1 MGKKKKVRKKKK
13 FSFKIFFLFL
23 LFEFVFSAAT
33 GPLIVFYGP
42 FENVKKTIVGAAMST
57 LSHQYIATT
66 FLSDQKIKDILKGD
80 VIEEINQN
88 ENLQDLEFDNKHD
101 PNIERYDIE
110 GKKFKGSMLVI
121 HDPTRVKVGYSS
133 KIPKSG
139 ELTSQ
144 IAKANN
150 AVAAV
155 NGGGFVDQ
163 SNDGN
168 WTGTGGQPVG
178 LLMSN
183 GKVIRNDITN
193 RDAKNDT
200 VALTSK
206 GVLLVGKYT
215 LNELEQLKVTEAMTF
230 GPALV
235 VNGQPTIK
243 NGDGGWGIA
252 PRTAIGQRKEDGAIL
267 LLVID
272 GRQVSSMGATLKDVQ
287 DIMLEYG
294 AYNATN
300 LDGGSSSTMY
310 YDEEVINNPCDP
322 LGERSVPSIIYV
334 TP

>member
-13 FSFKIFFLFL
+13 FSFKIFFFFL
-23 LFEFVFSAAT
+23 LFEFAFSAAT
-33 GPLIVFYGP
+33 GPFIVFYGP
-42 FENVKKTIVGAAMST
+42 FKNVRKTIVGAAMST

-66 FLSDQKIKDILKGD
+66 FLSDQKIKDILKDD

-88 ENLQDLEFDNKHD
+88 EDVQDLEFENNHD
-101 PNIERYDIE
+101 SNIDRYDIE

-121 HDPTRVKVGYSS
+121 HDPSRVKVGYSS
-133 KIPKSG
+133 KIGKSG

-178 LLMSN
+178 ILMSN
-183 GKVIRNDITN
+183 GKMIHNDITN

-200 VALTSK
+200 VAITSK

-215 LNELEQLKVTEAMTF
+215 LNELEELKVTEAMTF

-243 NGDGGWGIA
+243 NGDGGQGIA
-252 PRTAIGQRKEDGAIL
+252 PRTAIGQRKDGAIL

-272 GRQVSSMGATLKDVQ
+272 GRQVSSIGATLRDVQ
-287 DIMLEYG
+287 DVMLEYG